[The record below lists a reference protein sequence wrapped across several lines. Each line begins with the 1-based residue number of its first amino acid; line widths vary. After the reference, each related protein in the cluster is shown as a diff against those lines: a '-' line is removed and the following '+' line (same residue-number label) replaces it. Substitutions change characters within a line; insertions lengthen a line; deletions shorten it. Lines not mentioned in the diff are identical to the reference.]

1 LKYCPRCS
9 TVNGDELKWCQK
21 CGNNLVNEPK
31 LRSAADFNNEF
42 DQRHGRALHR
52 RHRWLSLQ
60 IALLCSTLLHL
71 VLLGGLASIRGW
83 TLAYLILIGIGVTL
97 VIHKTRLGH
106 LSTIGLMFGLT
117 FAGAAVGGV
126 FHGVIGFLP
135 FIFAMWMLSFWYV
148 FLGHQLRMNN
158 DLHR

>member
-1 LKYCPRCS
+1 MKYCPRCS

-21 CGNNLVNEPK
+21 CGNNLVHEPK
-31 LRSAADFNNEF
+31 LRSAADFNNDF
-42 DQRHGRALHR
+42 AQRHGNALHR
-52 RHRWLSLQ
+52 KHRWLSLQ

-83 TLAYLILIGIGVTL
+83 TLIYLILVGIGGTL

-106 LSTIGLMFGLT
+106 LSTIGLMFGLN

-126 FHGVIGFLP
+126 SREEWASSPSSSRCG
-135 FIFAMWMLSFWYV
+135 
-148 FLGHQLRMNN
+148 
-158 DLHR
+158 

>member
-1 LKYCPRCS
+1 MKCCPRCS
-9 TVNGDELKWCQK
+9 TVNDDELKWCQK

-31 LRSAADFNNEF
+31 LRSTADFNNDF
-42 DQRHGRALHR
+42 AQRHGHALHHK
-52 RHRWLSLQ
+52 HRWLSLQ

-83 TLAYLILIGIGVTL
+83 TLVYLILIGIGATL
-97 VIHKTRLGH
+97 AIDKTRPGH
-106 LSTIGLMFGLT
+106 LSTIGLMFGLN

-126 FHGVIGFLP
+126 FQGGIGFLP
-135 FIFAMWMLSFWYV
+135 FIFAMWMISFWHA